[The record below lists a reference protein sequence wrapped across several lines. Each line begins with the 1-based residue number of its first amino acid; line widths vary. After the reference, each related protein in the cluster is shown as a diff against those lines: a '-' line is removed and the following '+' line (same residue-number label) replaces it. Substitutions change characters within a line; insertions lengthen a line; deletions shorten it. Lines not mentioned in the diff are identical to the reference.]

1 MGLKTHQ
8 MLYRLSDAVTLVRLS
23 LVQAVMIQNLL
34 NRIVEILRQEFAG
47 AISNPNQH
55 IVLGPVNPPGAGALP
70 LIALMPGLLE
80 MAQAARD
87 LSSSQPRPQEFT
99 QEIPVNQ
106 GDPQGPYALTH
117 TPLLMSALCKLILDK
132 GTLDERRVLLQE
144 GHDFTIDYPNAE
156 IAFGTDISMA
166 DSILLRYSFAGVFTV
181 QDFRQDFQIEIYE
194 ANYGAAEQWAALVM
208 AAILTNRD
216 ELLEHYNTTSQT
228 VYSAGVFGSAHSL
241 TQLQPLGG
249 VPGAAGTNIR
259 WQLNFKST
267 GQLFLTRAITD
278 GFGLIEKIRSPGHH
292 GDFPVDI
299 GVELE

>member
-1 MGLKTHQ
+1 
-8 MLYRLSDAVTLVRLS
+8 
-23 LVQAVMIQNLL
+23 MIQNLL

-70 LIALMPGLLE
+70 LIALTPGPLE
-80 MAQAARD
+80 MSQAARD
-87 LSSSQPRPQEFT
+87 LSSSQPRPQELT
-99 QEIPVNQ
+99 QEIPVNLA
-106 GDPQGPYALTH
+106 DPQGPYALAQ
-117 TPLLMSALCKLILDK
+117 TPLHMSALCKLVLDK

-156 IAFGTDISMA
+156 ITFSTDISMA

-181 QDFRQDFQIEIYE
+181 QDFRQDFLIEVYD
-194 ANYGAAEQWAALVM
+194 ANHGAAEQWAALVM
-208 AAILTNRD
+208 AAVLTNHD
-216 ELLEHYNTTSQT
+216 ELLEHYNTTSKT
-228 VYSAGVFGSAHSL
+228 AYSAGVFGSTHSL
-241 TQLQPLGG
+241 AQLLPLGG
-249 VPGAAGTNIR
+249 APGAAGTNLR
-259 WQLNFKST
+259 WQLTFKAA
-267 GQLFLTRAITD
+267 GQLFLTKAITE